1 MVWSHPMRRFLKASI
16 WIALV
21 GFLSAS
27 VAEAHSLRVIVSS
40 THGKPGAPVTA
51 YLSWG
56 HGLPV
61 DELYNGSNLARYE
74 LLAGTQ
80 VVESWKTEGLGLHEQ
95 SLKLK
100 DEGIYQVRLA
110 TKPMIFSTF
119 RGADN
124 KNGFVRGGRDAVPQ
138 GAKDVKVIKSV
149 TFAKALVTRGDIED
163 EAIPAVGD
171 DFEIVPITKTEHG
184 AFCMEAPITFQVRLR
199 GAPVAGVRVSAAHI
213 GLNSDGNPAL
223 TEQTDAQGLVK
234 LKLDDLGTW
243 VLEAYHEAPASA
255 ESQGRYDVESF
266 SAALTLGVTEHDHHH
281 H

>member
-1 MVWSHPMRRFLKASI
+1 MVWSHPMRRFLKASV
-16 WIALV
+16 WVALIGV
-21 GFLSAS
+21 LS
-27 VAEAHSLRVIVSS
+27 VNLAEAHSLRIIVSS
-40 THGKPGAPVTA
+40 THGKPGTPATA

-80 VVESWKTEGLGLHEQ
+80 VVESWNVEGLGLHEQ
-95 SLKLK
+95 ALKLK
-100 DEGIYQVRLA
+100 DPGIYQVRLV
-110 TKPMIFSTF
+110 TKPVIFSTF
-119 RGADN
+119 RGPDN

-149 TFAKALVTRGDIED
+149 TFAKAVVTRGDVED
-163 EAIPAVGD
+163 EAIPALGD

-199 GAPVAGVRVSAAHI
+199 GAPVAGVKVSAAHT
-213 GLNSDGNPAL
+213 GLNSDGSPAL

-234 LKLDDLGTW
+234 LKLDDPGTW
-243 VLEAYHEAPASA
+243 VLEAYYEAPASA
-255 ESQGRYDVESF
+255 ESQGSYDVESF
-266 SAALTLGVTEHDHHH
+266 SAALTLGVTEHDHDH
-281 H
+281 